1 MSTSMIPQ
9 DLSELF
15 DFQPGSMEA
24 TMLSPQMMT
33 GNFFGQGVE
42 AAPPATV
49 SPQDLFLDASSLAP
63 PPSATFT
70 DLSTPPLA
78 TPGSFSQNTSPLFTP
93 EMELMTSVED
103 WDALFPISQE
113 VNRLD
118 QLIDPVEMIPAMDSG
133 EMIPP
138 LPPTKSMGP
147 PHSPIIRESA
157 SPIIRQR
164 KSPAPASGVA
174 PRSISP
180 PTTRVKHSTVAGVT
194 KHSTVAGVNARPRKE
209 LAPITCDPS
218 DPAAMKRARNTEA
231 ARKSR
236 ARKLERQEELERRV
250 AELEESLLQAQQS
263 EQYWKMKALAMEG
276 Q

>member
-1 MSTSMIPQ
+1 MACVSIANIRIA

-113 VNRLD
+113 
-118 QLIDPVEMIPAMDSG
+118 
-133 EMIPP
+133 
-138 LPPTKSMGP
+138 SMGP

-194 KHSTVAGVNARPRKE
+194 KHSTVAGVNARQRKE